1 MHGMLKGFIDLT
13 FQSGGRWYV
22 LDWKS
27 NYLGERPE
35 DYLGES
41 LARAMVEHRYD
52 LQYVLYTLALHRLLK
67 ARLGDDYDYE
77 RCMGG
82 VLYVFLRG
90 LDAGG
95 DSPALAVD
103 ETEATPGRPLEGIA
117 TPGRPFEGA
126 ATPGVF
132 QRRPSQA
139 LIEALDLWL
148 GGDSSALDSL
158 LLNTTDTSPLTQS
171 GQQGAFDV

>member
-1 MHGMLKGFIDLT
+1 
-13 FQSGGRWYV
+13 
-22 LDWKS
+22 
-27 NYLGERPE
+27 
-35 DYLGES
+35 
-41 LARAMVEHRYD
+41 
-52 LQYVLYTLALHRLLK
+52 
-67 ARLGDDYDYE
+67 
-77 RCMGG
+77 MGG

-95 DSPALAVD
+95 GSPALAVD
-103 ETEATPGRPLEGIA
+103 ETEATPGRPLEG
-117 TPGRPFEGA
+117 T

-171 GQQGAFDV
+171 GQQGDFDV

>member
-67 ARLGDDYDYE
+67 ARLGEDYDYE

-95 DSPALAVD
+95 GSPALAVD
-103 ETEATPGRPLEGIA
+103 AEGETPGM
-117 TPGRPFEGA
+117 

-158 LLNTTDTSPLTQS
+158 LLNTTDTSPLNQS

>member
-1 MHGMLKGFIDLT
+1 
-13 FQSGGRWYV
+13 
-22 LDWKS
+22 
-27 NYLGERPE
+27 
-35 DYLGES
+35 
-41 LARAMVEHRYD
+41 
-52 LQYVLYTLALHRLLK
+52 
-67 ARLGDDYDYE
+67 
-77 RCMGG
+77 GG

-158 LLNTTDTSPLTQS
+158 LLNTTDTSPLNQS

>member
-1 MHGMLKGFIDLT
+1 M
-13 FQSGGRWYV
+13 
-22 LDWKS
+22 
-27 NYLGERPE
+27 
-35 DYLGES
+35 
-41 LARAMVEHRYD
+41 
-52 LQYVLYTLALHRLLK
+52 LYTLALHRLLK
-67 ARLGDDYDYE
+67 ARLGEDYDYE

-103 ETEATPGRPLEGIA
+103 EATA
-117 TPGRPFEGA
+117 TPGRPFEETATPGV

-158 LLNTTDTSPLTQS
+158 LLHTTDTTPLTQS